1 MIVYQKL
8 LEVIISMQ
16 MMGIKVLNNIIRRC
30 LKYREMYNKFV
41 FKLSENYM
49 ISKFFKKIPAA
60 IIIVPMFIASILYTL
75 APGLLKLG
83 PMSEAIASKEGLNAI
98 IDITLVAVGSQLTI
112 KRFKLA
118 LHRGLV
124 LLISK

>member
-1 MIVYQKL
+1 
-8 LEVIISMQ
+8 MQ

-60 IIIVPMFIASILYTL
+60 IIKVPMFIASILYTL